1 MFTRKTQPQIQDSH
15 FLIHQINRKS
25 QPPLISLLKH
35 KNSTAQWG
43 KLNHSSLLK
52 HTHTNSSTHFL
63 TPSTQ
68 QEIWTPTHTII
79 HKNTHLQNQELV
91 PSPDVSLLNQNTGMM
106 DRLGQTQLEH
116 LGLQAAF
123 QEVLGLETQHVI
135 KLHAPF
141 LQHAGPHQTTQQSI
155 AW

>member
-1 MFTRKTQPQIQDSH
+1 M
-15 FLIHQINRKS
+15 
-25 QPPLISLLKH
+25 
-35 KNSTAQWG
+35 
-43 KLNHSSLLK
+43 
-52 HTHTNSSTHFL
+52 
-63 TPSTQ
+63 
-68 QEIWTPTHTII
+68 
-79 HKNTHLQNQELV
+79 HLQNQELV

-141 LQHAGPHQTTQQSI
+141 LQHASPHQTTQQSI
-155 AW
+155 A